1 MLARVVKKE
10 IRSNIFI
17 VLARCG
23 VVAASSCQKVF
34 SLGVV
39 AVVVINTCTSG
50 CVCNQ
55 LTIVVDSQEEKRRMK
70 KDIERRRME
79 AAERV
84 KNMSSADED
93 EMFSPLSP
101 KASTQKVKV
110 PAAPCRRLGC
120 ETFISDEPS
129 GKELTVARDGI
140 KTPSPVKTE
149 VNSWLSAAPLCL
161 EVPLKFTNDF
171 QTANGSNYQQKY
183 KFILY

>member
-1 MLARVVKKE
+1 MW
-10 IRSNIFI
+10 
-17 VLARCG
+17 
-23 VVAASSCQKVF
+23 SCCCLSLPESLF
-34 SLGVV
+34 SLCVT
-39 AVVVINTCTSG
+39 AVVVINIHTSG

-110 PAAPCRRLGC
+110 PHCPPQAA
-120 ETFISDEPS
+120 
-129 GKELTVARDGI
+129 
-140 KTPSPVKTE
+140 
-149 VNSWLSAAPLCL
+149 WL
-161 EVPLKFTNDF
+161 
-171 QTANGSNYQQKY
+171 
-183 KFILY
+183 

>member
-1 MLARVVKKE
+1 M
-10 IRSNIFI
+10 NIY
-17 VLARCG
+17 
-23 VVAASSCQKVF
+23 
-34 SLGVV
+34 
-39 AVVVINTCTSG
+39 TSG

-110 PAAPCRRLGC
+110 SIAAPCRRLGC
-120 ETFISDEPS
+120 VTDIYF
-129 GKELTVARDGI
+129 R
-140 KTPSPVKTE
+140 
-149 VNSWLSAAPLCL
+149 
-161 EVPLKFTNDF
+161 
-171 QTANGSNYQQKY
+171 
-183 KFILY
+183 